1 MHPKIP
7 RHRPRTFNPGFSH
20 LAVNMSPGGLK
31 KPLLALNRIIG
42 HASAKNHML
51 KPKIGNIAALDGDP
65 HEDKKIKKAQEK
77 RVKEDEREQERR
89 SFQQRRKEEEEKA
102 LESDD
107 PDIAA
112 RYGTKT
118 GDVLTETDSIQRLA
132 ATPESAGKPI
142 SFIGRIHH
150 VRCLSSKLAFIIFR
164 EQIETIQGVLA
175 YEQGRISENFV
186 RWAEHL
192 TTESYVHVQGRLQTP
207 PEEVTGCS
215 IRDLEV
221 VIDSMHVVV
230 PVQEHL
236 PVDVFS
242 IDHVEMDKETHQLES
257 LASTR
262 VRVSN
267 RISFLRTPTAQ
278 SIFRINSGICSI
290 FRSTL
295 EGHGFIEIHTPKLM
309 AAATESGAEVFKANY
324 FGRTAFL
331 AQSPQLSKQLSIS
344 ADFKRVFEV
353 GPVFRAEDSNTHRHL
368 TEYTGL
374 DLEMAINSDYHEALN
389 IIDAMMKNIF
399 KGIYNRYRREIEIIK
414 TRFPHEDLVW
424 LEKTPVLK
432 FAEAVDLLNSSGWTD
447 DHGRQASPFEDLSTR
462 AEIRLGELIKQK
474 YNTDYYIIDKFPASA
489 RPFYTHL
496 DMEDPRFTNSFDIF
510 LRGQEIT
517 TGGQRIHRP
526 EVLVERMKKAGIE
539 PHGMSEYLQGFEFG
553 VLPHAGCGIGLER
566 LVFLLLNL
574 GDIRNASLFPRDP
587 KSLPEQKENI
597 VQLPHPE
604 ADTIRYAYDY
614 EHGYIKNP
622 GVESM
627 PSIEKL
633 IANYGDATNTSWL
646 DDRYKVWRHEPT
658 AAAVG
663 YAEENGY
670 ALVMGNPLCDSRQYP
685 IVIRAF
691 LKHMRQQKDLRPLWL
706 LVSPEIEEILGDRLG
721 WRTLSCVAEERVP
734 IAEAKKVAKK
744 ERQAED
750 AGVTIHEQ
758 PVDQP
763 MSEEMMKRIDKRIED
778 WKAGRKGT
786 QVHITEVRPWVDM
799 EHRRYLWA
807 ETKEGEIAAFCV
819 LHRLSPQNG
828 YQIKFALDFPNS
840 PNGTI
845 EALISASIQMLAKAG
860 VQNVTF
866 GAGALPEMVTGG
878 NLDGVR
884 ARILSKTYK
893 TIAQQLKL
901 VNKSE
906 FREKFGTKND
916 LVYICYPFM
925 GLGVSG
931 ARTLIKFF
939 EDEM

>member
-1 MHPKIP
+1 
-7 RHRPRTFNPGFSH
+7 
-20 LAVNMSPGGLK
+20 MSPGGLK
-31 KPLLALNRIIG
+31 KPILALNRIIG
-42 HASAKNHML
+42 HASAKNHIT
-51 KPKIGNIAALDGDP
+51 KPHIGNIAALDDDSR
-65 HEDKKIKKAQEK
+65 HEKQVKKAQEQ
-77 RVKEDEREQERR
+77 RAKEDDRESQRR
-89 SFQQRRKEEEEKA
+89 SFQQRRQEEEEKA
-102 LESDD
+102 HQND
-107 PDIAA
+107 PPEIAA

-118 GDVLTETDSIQRLA
+118 NDALTKTESIQKLA
-132 ATPESAGKPI
+132 ADPANAGKPV
-142 SFIGRIHH
+142 SFIARIHH
-150 VRCLSSKLAFIIFR
+150 VRCMSSKLAFIIFR
-164 EQIETIQGVLA
+164 DQVELIQGVLA
-175 YEQGRISENFV
+175 YRAGEISENFV

-192 TTESYVHVQGRLQTP
+192 TSEGFVHVQGTLQRP
-207 PEEVTGCS
+207 PEKIKGCS
-215 IRDLEV
+215 IQDLEV
-221 VIDSMHVVV
+221 IIDTMHSVV

-236 PVDVFS
+236 PVDAFT
-242 IDHVEMDKETHQLES
+242 MDRIEEDEETHRMEAM
-257 LASTR
+257 ASTR

-267 RISFLRTPTAQ
+267 RIAYLRTPTAQ
-278 SIFRINSGICSI
+278 SIFRINSTVCSV
-290 FRSTL
+290 FRSVL
-295 EGHGFIEIHTPKLM
+295 EGNGFIEIHTPKLM
-309 AAATESGAEVFKANY
+309 PGATESGAEVFRVNY

-331 AQSPQLSKQLSIS
+331 AQSPQLAKQMSIS
-344 ADFKRVFEV
+344 ADFGRVFEI

-374 DLEMAINSDYHEALN
+374 DLEMTINSDYHEALHL
-389 IIDAMMKNIF
+389 IDELMKSIF
-399 KGIYNRYRREIEIIK
+399 KGIYTRCRREIDIIK

-424 LEKTPVLK
+424 LEKTPILTFK
-432 FAEAVDLLNSSGWTD
+432 EAVELLNSSGWTD
-447 DHGRQASPFEDLSTR
+447 DHGRKASDTEDLSTR
-462 AEIRLGELIKQK
+462 AEIRIGELVKEK
-474 YNTDYYIIDKFPASA
+474 YKTDYYIIDKFPASA

-496 DMEDPRFTNSFDIF
+496 DAEDPRFTNSFDIF

-517 TGGQRIHRP
+517 TGGQRIHKP
-526 EVLVERMKKAGIE
+526 EVLKDRMKKAGVE
-539 PHGMSEYLQGFEFG
+539 PSGVEEYLQGFEFG

-566 LVFLLLNL
+566 LLFLLLNL

-587 KSLPEQKENI
+587 KSLQEPKK
-597 VQLPHPE
+597 VAVALPHPE

-614 EHGYIKNP
+614 EHGQPNL
-622 GVESM
+622 EM
-627 PSIEKL
+627 PAVEKL

-646 DDRYKVWRHEPT
+646 DDRYKVWRHEAT
-658 AAAVG
+658 GAAVG

-670 ALVMGNPLCDSRQYP
+670 ALVMGNPLCDPRQYQP
-685 IVIRAF
+685 VIRAF
-691 LKHMRQQKDLRPLWL
+691 LKHMRTHKDLRPLWL
-706 LVSPEIEEILGDRLG
+706 LVGPEVEEILGSKMG

-734 IAEAKKVAKK
+734 IESAKKVAKK

-758 PVDQP
+758 PLDQP
-763 MSEEMMKRIDKRIED
+763 IPQQLRERCDKKIEE
-778 WKAGRKGT
+778 WKANRKGSK

-807 ETKEGEIAAFCV
+807 ETKEGEIAALCV
-819 LHRLSPQNG
+819 LHRLSPANG
-828 YQIKFALDFPNS
+828 YQIKFALDFPGS
-840 PNGTI
+840 PSGTI
-845 EALISASIQMLAKAG
+845 EALISAAIQTLAKAG

-901 VNKSE
+901 VQKSE
-906 FREKFGTKND
+906 FREKFGTTND